1 MYKDPLT
8 YGVPSA
14 TASASARSCYCVV
27 LEKYE
32 ASERRLIN
40 HHAQDTC
47 KGVGQ

>member
-1 MYKDPLT
+1 MYKDRLT
-8 YGVPSA
+8 HGTPSA
-14 TASASARSCYCVV
+14 AASASARSCYCVV
-27 LEKYE
+27 LEKYV